1 MLVGHAY
8 NLSYLGGRG
17 RRTEVQDWPRQ
28 RHGTLSKK
36 QIKAKWVGRAQK
48 AQSTNPSTT
57 QEKKKIESKK
67 ERCYWLT
74 EGRVQ
79 ECYYN
84 ILQCIEQPATAKNYA
99 ALNVNDAKV
108 EELCSK

>member
-1 MLVGHAY
+1 MPIISAIWEAEVEGLKSKTGPDKGMGPYLKNKLKQNGLVEH
-8 NLSYLGGRG
+8 
-17 RRTEVQDWPRQ
+17 RRPRVQTPVPP
-28 RHGTLSKK
+28 KK
-36 QIKAKWVGRAQK
+36 
-48 AQSTNPSTT
+48 
-57 QEKKKIESKK
+57 KKKIESKK